1 MGRNTRPEAA
11 QYRLRGARAAARTAR
26 VTQAGARGPEGPGSG
41 IGGAPMS
48 RFGAGVLLP
57 VVGVLVAPLV
67 VTGYVGLTMLS
78 LPVLGLRNLLWPP
91 RAL

>member
-1 MGRNTRPEAA
+1 
-11 QYRLRGARAAARTAR
+11 
-26 VTQAGARGPEGPGSG
+26 
-41 IGGAPMS
+41 MS

>member
-1 MGRNTRPEAA
+1 MERNARHGAA
-11 QYRLRGARAAARTAR
+11 QPRLLGARLAARTAR
-26 VTQAGARGPEGPGSG
+26 LTQAGGVGPDGPGSG
-41 IGGAPMS
+41 IGGALIG
-48 RFGAGVLLP
+48 RFGTGVLLP

-78 LPVLGLRNLLWPP
+78 LPVLGLRSLLRP